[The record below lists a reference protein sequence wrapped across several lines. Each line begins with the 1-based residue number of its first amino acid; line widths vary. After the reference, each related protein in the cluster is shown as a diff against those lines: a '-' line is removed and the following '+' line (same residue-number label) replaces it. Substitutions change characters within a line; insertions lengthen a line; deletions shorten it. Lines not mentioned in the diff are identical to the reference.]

1 MSEAQAANIT
11 LMRLILES
19 PSPEQLD
26 ADLAG
31 HPDTAVRD
39 LWHRHRQAFFSL
51 KQAASVVDHG
61 TARGTG
67 AVERIAAGFDSA
79 ARICPEASVA
89 LYSLGDADELA
100 EASREIVDWIKAAGL
115 LAPGR
120 HILDL
125 GCGIGRLAG
134 PLAAAG
140 ATYLGVDV
148 SAEMV
153 RIATERNPQLAFRRI
168 SGAGLPASLGGSCFD
183 RVLAVDVFPYLVAAG
198 QPLVRTFLADC
209 RRVLAPG
216 GELVIFNYA
225 YDRDPPAARDELA
238 QLAAASGYRLL
249 LAGAQPFRAWD
260 GRVFRL
266 ALP

>member
-1 MSEAQAANIT
+1 MPISPATRIRPCATYGIGIGRRFSASSRRHPWSTTGRLAA
-11 LMRLILES
+11 RGRWS
-19 PSPEQLD
+19 
-26 ADLAG
+26 
-31 HPDTAVRD
+31 
-39 LWHRHRQAFFSL
+39 
-51 KQAASVVDHG
+51 ASRPAS
-61 TARGTG
+61 TARR
-67 AVERIAAGFDSA
+67 ESR
-79 ARICPEASVA
+79 PEASVA
-89 LYSLGDADELA
+89 LYSLGDAEELA

-249 LAGAQPFRAWD
+249 LAGAQPFRTWD